1 MRDRASFIGKILIL
15 SAAISVAI
23 KYLAPFLPVSP
34 TPFTALF
41 LVLAPFTVMT
51 IALWRRSLQS

>member
-1 MRDRASFIGKILIL
+1 MIDRASFLGKILIL

-34 TPFTALF
+34 TPLNAIC
-41 LVLAPFTVMT
+41 LVLAPFTVLT
-51 IALWRRSLQS
+51 IALWRRSFPS